1 MGFIEAVEACFRRYF
16 QFSGRS
22 RRAEYW
28 YWTLFILLCSL
39 AFAALDYSLFATYQW
54 GPVYSL
60 FTLATIVPGVAVAV
74 RRLHDI
80 GRSGWWLLLMFAP
93 LLGAIAT
100 GVAAVSLRAPEMWPL
115 MTALGVAQL
124 VGIVILVVWA
134 LRRGEPAPNRFG
146 PDPLTA

>member
-1 MGFIEAVEACFRRYF
+1 MGFIEAVETCFRRYF
-16 QFSGRS
+16 EFSGRS

-28 YWTLFILLCSL
+28 YWALFVVFCSL
-39 AFAALDYSLFATYQW
+39 AFSALDYTLFAAFQW

-60 FTLATIVPGVAVAV
+60 FTLATIVPGIAVAV

-80 GRSGWWLLLMFAP
+80 GRSGWWVLLALAP
-93 LLGAIAT
+93 LVAAAAVGT
-100 GVAAVSLRAPEMWPL
+100 AAVSLGAPELWPL
-115 MTALGVAQL
+115 MMALGVAQL
-124 VGIVILVVWA
+124 VGIVVLVVWA